1 MMNQTCHTYRD
12 QGERC
17 WLGQDTKHCKHSP
30 MHPHSCNQTSNLL
43 TCTRPSLLS
52 GNCSPASCPSG
63 KWPCRAAL
71 SNAPIYWEPKE
82 HLSASSPCQPLSIAV
97 GWPETPSPSSFWQ
110 EGPLTMRPTPG
121 QRCAERPP
129 TASVCLDTLWV
140 RHAKGWFKQLGKSRS
155 QSFALEAALGYHSN
169 KHNKM
174 NQLDTVES
182 GEQSGQEMFLDIFSP
197 TLARKNDTL
206 NWKREKW
213 WSMSYIQGTRWTC
226 WLGQDTNAAYTA
238 PLHPDSCNQTSNLL
252 MCTRPSLLQWQLL
265 TSKLPT
271 WQVAMSRCLQ
281 QRTNLL
287 RAQGAP

>member
-1 MMNQTCHTYRD
+1 MLARKNDIFGNKDWKVIHTGIKVNLVDLDRMPNAAYTAP
-12 QGERC
+12 
-17 WLGQDTKHCKHSP
+17 L
-30 MHPHSCNQTSNLL
+30 HPHSCNQTSNLL

-140 RHAKGWFKQLGKSRS
+140 RHAKGLLK
-155 QSFALEAALGYHSN
+155 
-169 KHNKM
+169 
-174 NQLDTVES
+174 DV
-182 GEQSGQEMFLDIFSP
+182 GEKPFR
-197 TLARKNDTL
+197 T
-206 NWKREKW
+206 
-213 WSMSYIQGTRWTC
+213 WSYA
-226 WLGQDTNAAYTA
+226 WL
-238 PLHPDSCNQTSNLL
+238 P
-252 MCTRPSLLQWQLL
+252 
-265 TSKLPT
+265 
-271 WQVAMSRCLQ
+271 Q
-281 QRTNLL
+281 Q
-287 RAQGAP
+287 

>member
-1 MMNQTCHTYRD
+1 MIRWIEKEKNDEACHTYRE
-12 QGERC
+12 QGELVDLDRIQTLHTQPLCTQTHATKPATC
-17 WLGQDTKHCKHSP
+17 WCAQGLPFC
-30 MHPHSCNQTSNLL
+30 
-43 TCTRPSLLS
+43 S
-52 GNCSPASCPSG
+52 GNCSPASCPRG
-63 KWPCRAAL
+63 KWPCRAAC

-140 RHAKGWFKQLGKSRS
+140 RHAKGWFKQLGKSLS

-182 GEQSGQEMFLDIFSP
+182 GEQSGQESFLEGFSP
-197 TLARKNDTL
+197 TLSRN
-206 NWKREKW
+206 N
-213 WSMSYIQGTRWTC
+213 
-226 WLGQDTNAAYTA
+226 
-238 PLHPDSCNQTSNLL
+238 SNNYN
-252 MCTRPSLLQWQLL
+252 T
-265 TSKLPT
+265 
-271 WQVAMSRCLQ
+271 
-281 QRTNLL
+281 
-287 RAQGAP
+287 